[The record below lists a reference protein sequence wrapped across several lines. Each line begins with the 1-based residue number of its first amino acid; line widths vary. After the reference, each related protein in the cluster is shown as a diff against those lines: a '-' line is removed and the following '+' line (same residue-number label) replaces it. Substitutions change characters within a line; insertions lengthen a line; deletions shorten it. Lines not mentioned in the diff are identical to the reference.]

1 MDNKKLLEM
10 DLNKKTL
17 ELMDPYTATR
27 IQETLAKKETND
39 HIWEENYNYLKFYDD
54 NDSLVVIVV

>member
-1 MDNKKLLEM
+1 M